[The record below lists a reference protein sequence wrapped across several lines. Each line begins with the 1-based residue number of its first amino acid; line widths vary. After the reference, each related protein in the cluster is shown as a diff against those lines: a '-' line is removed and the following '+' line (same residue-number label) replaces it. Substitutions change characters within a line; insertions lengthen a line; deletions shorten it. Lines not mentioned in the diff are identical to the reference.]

1 MIGTIVLLIALAF
14 SIISMVMYYLS
25 FKGYKNTLNYAR
37 ISYHAMA
44 MLVITA
50 STLLWYLLLTHQYQ
64 YHYVFSY
71 SNNSLSTGFLLSSFW
86 GGQEGSFMLWLLLT
100 AILG

>member
-50 STLLWYLLLTHQYQ
+50 STLL
-64 YHYVFSY
+64 
-71 SNNSLSTGFLLSSFW
+71 
-86 GGQEGSFMLWLLLT
+86 
-100 AILG
+100 